1 MIFFYLTDRNC
12 NPSLLDIVEHKPI
25 PLMNST
31 TTTSATPTPAYKGQM
46 LDASSIVSLIL
57 WFVVVMYSSFTSA
70 SKGEQ
75 LLGSSKERTSL
86 NVDSERKLNKYI
98 VKLL

>member
-1 MIFFYLTDRNC
+1 MKDRNC
-12 NPSLLDIVEHKPI
+12 NPSLLDIVEHRPI
-25 PLMNST
+25 PILNST
-31 TTTSATPTPAYKGQM
+31 TTTSATPTPYKGQM

-57 WFVVVMYSSFTSA
+57 WFIVVLYSSFTSA

-86 NVDSERKLNKYI
+86 NIDSERKSYQAFKEKNLF
-98 VKLL
+98 